1 MEDLCIMLLHLWI
14 AFFFNARSIGA
25 NLYLSLLQNRFFNF
39 ADFLT
44 PQLDPFRIQV
54 SFSLVQETDLNGKT
68 KYNVRYKMLDKFYS
82 VVIKLFLSGIYYET
96 FQLSHSLFYLAGKT
110 QPIST
115 INSDIG
121 ARHFICQYG
130 GMFTIFWILFGD
142 WQNVSNH
149 WDKNV
154 CQPEIFFSFE
164 ELNVSMASKIWDGMG
179 FILVI
184 SKITTRN
191 ILLL

>member
-1 MEDLCIMLLHLWI
+1 MLLHLWI
-14 AFFFNARSIGA
+14 ALFFNARSIVF
-25 NLYLSLLQNRFFNF
+25 YRI
-39 ADFLT
+39 DFLILQT
-44 PQLDPFRIQV
+44 FWPPNLTLLGLKWV
-54 SFSLVQETDLNGKT
+54 SLVQGTDLNGKT

-130 GMFTIFWILFGD
+130 GMFTILWILFGD
-142 WQNVSNH
+142 WQKVSNH
-149 WDKNV
+149 VKMYVN
-154 CQPEIFFSFE
+154 QKYFF
-164 ELNVSMASKIWDGMG
+164 
-179 FILVI
+179 
-184 SKITTRN
+184 
-191 ILLL
+191 LLRS